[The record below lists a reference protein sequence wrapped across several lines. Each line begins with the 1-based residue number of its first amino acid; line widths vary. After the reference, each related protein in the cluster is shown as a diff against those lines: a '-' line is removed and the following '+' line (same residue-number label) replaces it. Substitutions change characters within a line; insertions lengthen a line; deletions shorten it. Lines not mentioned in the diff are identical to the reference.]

1 MWWFFLHLLQDL
13 RLEGVLVV
21 KNRLLHLLLASA
33 ELSNNLLDLASQ
45 ITDYFIRFVDWRLS
59 LLLQSLHLTL
69 KGALELMLG
78 SFELL
83 KLAHKVVLDRFNLSS
98 RLSVIIDCLL
108 KRLLTLFQSLYLLYH
123 LVLSIR

>member
-21 KNRLLHLLLASA
+21 KNRLLHLLLAST

-69 KGALELMLG
+69 KGALELILG

-123 LVLSIR
+123 FVLSIR